1 MMIDHHLAT
10 LHPLAAVIN
19 LSDLPNNLVA
29 ASLFSVL
36 GLVLFGIFWAIVV
49 RVSPFSIK
57 KEIVEDQNTAL
68 GIILGAML
76 IGIALI
82 ISAAV
87 SG

>member
-1 MMIDHHLAT
+1 M
-10 LHPLAAVIN
+10 N
-19 LSDLPNNLVA
+19 LGDLPNNLIA

-36 GLVLFGIFWAIVV
+36 GLILFGVFWAIVV

>member
-1 MMIDHHLAT
+1 MSTAT
-10 LHPLAAVIN
+10 IAGLHPLVGVIN
-19 LSDLPNNLVA
+19 LGDLPNNLIA

-36 GLVLFGIFWAIVV
+36 GLILFGVFWAIVV

>member
-1 MMIDHHLAT
+1 MSTAT
-10 LHPLAAVIN
+10 IAGLHPLVGVIN
-19 LSDLPNNLVA
+19 LGDLPNNLIA
-29 ASLFSVL
+29 ASLFSVR
-36 GLVLFGIFWAIVV
+36 GLILFGVFWAIVV

>member
-1 MMIDHHLAT
+1 MIDHHLAQ
-10 LHPLAAVIN
+10 LHPVAAVIN

-87 SG
+87 TG

>member
-1 MMIDHHLAT
+1 MSTSTLAELHL
-10 LHPLAAVIN
+10 LAGAIS
-19 LSDLPNNLVA
+19 LGDLPNNLLA
-29 ASLFSVL
+29 AALFSLL
-36 GLVLFGIFWAIVV
+36 GFALFGLFWVIVV

-87 SG
+87 AG

>member
-1 MMIDHHLAT
+1 MIDLNLT
-10 LHPLAAVIN
+10 SLNPLAAIIN
-19 LSDLPNNLVA
+19 LEELPNNLAA
-29 ASLFSVL
+29 ASVFSVL
-36 GLVLFGIFWAIVV
+36 GMILFAIFWVIVV

-87 SG
+87 AG